1 MSWFEEWFDSP
12 LYEKMYAN
20 RDDKEAAQ
28 LADLLKEVMP
38 AEQYS
43 EILDLGCGRGR
54 HSINFAERGYH
65 VTGIDLS
72 EVAIQKAR
80 SKAKKMNLDIEFIVG
95 DMRKPLDRT
104 FDGII
109 NLFTSFGYFR
119 DDEENRKVLRAMQK
133 MLRTDGLLVIDYLN
147 AEKVKK
153 DIESYDEGTIDH
165 IEYEI
170 HRFLEDDTVNKKM
183 IFQFDDNGKTREYQE
198 RVKLYN
204 LDWFREKMKACHLV
218 IKQVYG
224 EYDGQ
229 AYDPDESSRLIMI
242 CQKDS

>member
-183 IFQFDDNGKTREYQE
+183 IFQF
-198 RVKLYN
+198 
-204 LDWFREKMKACHLV
+204 
-218 IKQVYG
+218 
-224 EYDGQ
+224 
-229 AYDPDESSRLIMI
+229 
-242 CQKDS
+242 